1 MDLQQ
6 LPIEALE
13 AELKRRRG
21 AQLAEYRS
29 RIRAHEQAIQ
39 GLEIELRSLGQNVN
53 ATRRRKA
60 RA

>member
-6 LPIEALE
+6 MPIEALE

-21 AQLAEYRS
+21 AQLSEFRT
-29 RIRAHEQAIQ
+29 RIREHEQAIA
-39 GLEIELRSLGQNVN
+39 GLEHELRSLGQNIT